1 MAAKWQQ
8 TYSLY
13 FHIPH
18 YSTTQGVEI
27 KVTYCFIS
35 LKFGTHNRLVAGS
48 SPAGATRHRKGR
60 RGVTHQ
66 PDFSGDMPGIF
77 QKINYSDSWLIY
89 DRSYHLTPNF
99 LFSRVQKFDEAG
111 RSAICIQQ

>member
-1 MAAKWQQ
+1 M
-8 TYSLY
+8 
-13 FHIPH
+13 
-18 YSTTQGVEI
+18 
-27 KVTYCFIS
+27 
-35 LKFGTHNRLVAGS
+35 THNRLVAGS